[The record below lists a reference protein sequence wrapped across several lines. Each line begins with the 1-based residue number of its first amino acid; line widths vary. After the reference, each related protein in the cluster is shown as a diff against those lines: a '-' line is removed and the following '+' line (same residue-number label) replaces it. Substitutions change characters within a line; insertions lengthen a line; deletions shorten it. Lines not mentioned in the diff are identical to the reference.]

1 MKKCFGEAFNLHYL
15 CFLNYLV
22 AGKVFFM
29 KDLALITALNH
40 LGYFCKLSFR
50 EKMKI
55 LCDSLGPSVL
65 GKTVPSVLS
74 ADRKPRVQLFPIR
87 TSRLVNNIYT
97 SFENARLG
105 FFFFFG
111 NTVNREYMDP
121 FPLPFGYLYA
131 RLTLLIY

>member
-1 MKKCFGEAFNLHYL
+1 MLF
-15 CFLNYLV
+15 
-22 AGKVFFM
+22 
-29 KDLALITALNH
+29 T
-40 LGYFCKLSFR
+40 
-50 EKMKI
+50 
-55 LCDSLGPSVL
+55 SLGPSVL

-87 TSRLVNNIYT
+87 TSRLVNNIYI

-121 FPLPFGYLYA
+121 FPLPFDYLYA

>member
-1 MKKCFGEAFNLHYL
+1 MLF
-15 CFLNYLV
+15 
-22 AGKVFFM
+22 
-29 KDLALITALNH
+29 T
-40 LGYFCKLSFR
+40 
-50 EKMKI
+50 
-55 LCDSLGPSVL
+55 SLGPSVL

-74 ADRKPRVQLFPIR
+74 ADRKPRVQFFPVR

-105 FFFFFG
+105 FFFFG